1 MSVHSTPIGLA
12 RQAAGVNV
20 HSSSGRMPSDAEVA
34 DRVGTLVAQMS
45 VAEKAGQL
53 TQYFYFNLAPSE
65 GIEATL
71 HTDFLRQ
78 PAMVEAALAKGEVGS
93 LLFVTDPAEVNRL
106 QRLAVEGNRH
116 GIPALFGF
124 DVIHGLRTILPVPIA
139 MAASWDPDSIE
150 QGQAVAAREARAVG
164 IHWAFAPMV
173 DIARDPRW
181 GRIVEGAGED
191 PYLGA
196 AVAVAQVR
204 GFQGDGP
211 GSPDRIIAGPKHFA
225 GYGAALG
232 GRDYDEV
239 NLSDSELWNV
249 YLPPFKAA
257 VQAGAGNIMTAYMD
271 LNGIPATGNRWLL
284 TQVLRAAW
292 GFDGFVVSDAQA
304 VHNLRTHGFA
314 ADLTDSGARALNAGV
329 DLEMAIG
336 DPAYAHLPGAVEAG
350 LAEMEVLDAAVRRVL
365 TAKVRMGLLDQPYV
379 DEERARKVLADPAHR
394 AVVRTAA
401 QRSAVLLRN
410 EGGLLPLTS
419 PGSIA
424 VIGPLADSRR
434 DTLGPWVFDFDLDET
449 VTVLDGI
456 RNRAGDGVQVRYAPG
471 IRPAHRAFPSM
482 FDMFGN
488 NAPADPAE
496 FDDDAELARAVT
508 LAREADVALVV
519 LGEWQNM
526 IGEAASRSSLEFPG
540 GQLALLQ
547 AVVAT
552 GTPVVLLIMNGRPLD
567 LRWAAENV
575 PAILDIWYPGT
586 QGGAAVADLIFGDV
600 APGGKLP
607 FSWPRTVGQ
616 IPVIYSHTISHEPGN
631 QGRRYWDEASTPLFP
646 FGYGLSYGRFKYS
659 DLTLDRGQIEAGET
673 VVASVTVT
681 NAGERAGDEV
691 AQLYL
696 HQRHG
701 SASRP
706 FRELKG
712 FQRITLG
719 AGESRTLRFP
729 LGPGELRY
737 WNAATRDWV
746 IDTTTI
752 DVFAGGDSTAKLTT
766 SFTIGAGSSGPAPQA

>member
-1 MSVHSTPIGLA
+1 MSVHST
-12 RQAAGVNV
+12 
-20 HSSSGRMPSDAEVA
+20 EVA
-34 DRVGTLVAQMS
+34 ERVDELIARMS

-53 TQYFYFNLAPSE
+53 TQYFYFNLPPS
-65 GIEATL
+65 
-71 HTDFLRQ
+71 DQ
-78 PAMVEAALAKGEVGS
+78 PGAGFSGQAAMVERALAKGEVGS

-116 GIPALFGF
+116 GIGVLFGF
-124 DVIHGLRTILPVPIA
+124 DVVHGLRTILPVPIA
-139 MAASWDPDSIE
+139 MAASWDPGVIE
-150 QGQAVAAREARAVG
+150 QGQAVAAREARAAG
-164 IHWAFAPMV
+164 IGWAFAPMV

-181 GRIVEGAGED
+181 GRIVESAGED

-196 AVAVAQVR
+196 AVAAAQVR
-204 GFQGDGP
+204 GFQGDGL
-211 GSPDRIIAGPKHFA
+211 GSPDRIMAGPKHFA

-257 VQAGAGNIMTAYMD
+257 VEAGAGNIMTAYMD
-271 LNGIPATGNRWLL
+271 LNGIPATGSHWLL
-284 TQVLRAAW
+284 TEVLRGTW

-314 ADLTDSGARALNAGV
+314 ADLTDAGARAVSAGV
-329 DLEMAIG
+329 DMEMAIS
-336 DPAYAHLPGAVEAG
+336 DPAFAHLPQAIEAG
-350 LAEMEVLDAAVRRVL
+350 LVDEEVLDASVRRVL

-379 DEERARKVLADPAHR
+379 DEERARTVLSDPAHR
-394 AVVRTAA
+394 AVARTAA

-410 EGGLLPLTS
+410 EGDLLPLTS

-434 DTLGPWVFDFDLDET
+434 DILGPWVFDFDLDET
-449 VTVLDGI
+449 VSVLDGI
-456 RNRAGDGVQVRYAPG
+456 RNRAGDDAEVRYAPG
-471 IRPAHRAFPSM
+471 IRPAHRTFPSM
-482 FDMFGN
+482 FDMFAG
-488 NAPADPAE
+488 NAPADPPG
-496 FDDDAELARAVT
+496 FDDAAELARAVT

-526 IGEAASRSSLEFPG
+526 IGEAASRSSLELPG

-586 QGGAAVADLIFGDV
+586 QGGAAVADVLFGDV

-616 IPVIYSHTISHEPGN
+616 VPVIYSHTISHDPGN
-631 QGRRYWDEASTPLFP
+631 QGRRYWDEASTPLYP
-646 FGYGLSYGRFKYS
+646 FGYGLSYGRFEYS
-659 DLTLDRGQIEAGET
+659 DLTLDRDQIQAGET
-673 VVASVTVT
+673 VTVSVTVT
-681 NAGERAGDEV
+681 NASRRAGDEV

-696 HQRHG
+696 RQRYG

-706 FRELKG
+706 SRELKG
-712 FQRITLG
+712 FQRVALA
-719 AGESRTLRFP
+719 AGESRTLTFP

-737 WNAATRDWV
+737 WNAVSRDWV

-752 DVFAGGDSTAKLTT
+752 DVFAGGDSTAELTT
-766 SFTIGAGSSGPAPQA
+766 SFTVGC